1 MFGHNTKTQKVLF
14 VKPLPQKRQRSQLI
28 KLKIKRFRLLRSTFS
43 VVRRFRKKNWVHQ
56 SPKKYCVTVQIFQTF
71 AYLIFEVV
79 YTPNV

>member
-1 MFGHNTKTQKVLF
+1 MSQRRKKYF

-43 VVRRFRKKNWVHQ
+43 IRRFRKKNWVHQ